1 MKFIYPVGN
10 VLQRLTLRMFADWKV
25 VGRENVPPM
34 GPLIVVANHQSNFDP
49 PLLGASLPRRIWFLA
64 KDTLF
69 QAPLANWFLRSY
81 GAFPLNREGADMR
94 AFRWALSQL
103 AQGEVVVVFPEGTRS
118 NGSLQKALPGVAQL
132 ALKADVPLLPV
143 GITGTQR
150 IGSWMRVF
158 NPTGRIRVNIGTV
171 FSLPSID
178 GRLNA
183 EVIDSLTDSI
193 MHKIA
198 ALLPDEYKG
207 VYSAA
212 PQTAR
217 AVRETRG
224 AGDGD

>member
-25 VGRENVPPM
+25 VGSENVPPM

-69 QAPLANWFLRSY
+69 QRPLANWFLRSY

-94 AFRWALSQL
+94 AFRWALTQL
-103 AQGEVVVVFPEGTRS
+103 ARGEVVVLFPEGTRS

-132 ALKADVPLLPV
+132 ALKADVALLPV
-143 GITGTQR
+143 GITGTER
-150 IGSWMRVF
+150 IGSWLRVF
-158 NPTGRIRVNIGTV
+158 NPTGRIRVNVGTV

-183 EVIDSLTDSI
+183 EVIESLTDSI
-193 MHKIA
+193 MQRIA
-198 ALLPDEYKG
+198 ALLPEEYHG

-212 PQTAR
+212 PQTA
-217 AVRETRG
+217 G
-224 AGDGD
+224 APGDNTSDGH